1 MQPQYNRID
10 LATVQLAPSLF
21 KDRFELNRAYVMSLT
36 TENLLQNFYLE
47 AGIRDSN
54 FDGMFR
60 VTMYGNSG
68 DGSDRHWGWESP
80 TSEIRGHFVGHWLSA
95 AARIIQVTGD
105 PHLKLKA
112 DAVVEGIKRCQAKN
126 GNGWAASIPEKYFQW
141 LALGKPTWAPQYVT
155 HKTMMGLLDMYRYA
169 GNADALAIVD
179 LFADWFVKWTT
190 GFSREEMNAML
201 DVETGAMLELWSD
214 LYGMTQEAKYL
225 TLMERYTRPRLF
237 EPLLAGKDVL
247 TNMHANTTIPEVHGA
262 ARAYEVTGE
271 TRWRQIVEAYWQSA
285 VTNRGYFC
293 TGGQT
298 SGEMWTPPF
307 EFAARLGHHTQEHC
321 TVYNMIRLADY
332 LFRWTGEAIYADY
345 IEKNLYN
352 GILAQQNGKTG
363 MVAYYLPIEG
373 GAKKVWG
380 SPTYDFWCC
389 HGTLV
394 QAHTIHNAYIYYA
407 KAGEIAVAQYIPSVL
422 ETTQQGIPVTIRQNT
437 IYTAGGVTYNPAD
450 LGGDTHRPNHWQV
463 TFDVEAK
470 QSVQFTLKLRLPG
483 WMSGEPTLLVN
494 GEPVQ
499 VDAVKSSFVAITR
512 TWATDTISLRLPKSL
527 HTEALPDM
535 PEMCAF
541 VDGPVVL
548 AGLCAEDRTLVGD
561 KEDAATILVPHNER
575 QWGHWLPEYR
585 TLGQAYGLRF
595 KPLFDVTDEAY
606 TVYFQ
611 IKAQ

>member
-1 MQPQYNRID
+1 MKPQYTPID
-10 LATVQLAPSLF
+10 LANIQLLPSLF
-21 KDRFELNRAYVMSLT
+21 RDRFELNRAYVMSLT
-36 TENLLQNFYLE
+36 TENLLQNFYME

-60 VTMYGNSG
+60 VKMYGNSG

-95 AARIIQVTGD
+95 AARILQAADD
-105 PHLKLKA
+105 PQLKLKA
-112 DAVVEGIKRCQAKN
+112 DAVVEGIKRCQEKN
-126 GNGWAASIPEKYFQW
+126 GNGWAASIPEKYFHW

-155 HKTMMGLLDMYRYA
+155 HKTMMGLFDMYRFA
-169 GNADALAIVD
+169 GNADAMAIVD
-179 LFADWFVKWTT
+179 LFSDWFVQWTADY
-190 GFSREEMNAML
+190 SREAMNAML

-214 LYGMTQEAKYL
+214 LYGETNQPKYL

-247 TNMHANTTIPEVHGA
+247 TNMHANTTIPEIHGA

-271 TRWRQIVEAYWQSA
+271 PRWRQIVEAYWKSA
-285 VTNRGYFC
+285 VTERGAFC

-307 EFAARLGHHTQEHC
+307 EFSARLGHHTQEHC

-332 LFRWTGEAIYADY
+332 LFRWTGEAVYADY

-352 GILAQQNGKTG
+352 GIMAQQNGKTG
-363 MVAYYLPIEG
+363 LVAYYLPLEG
-373 GAKKVWG
+373 GAKKIWG

-394 QAHTIHNAYIYYA
+394 QAHTLHNAYIYYTQE
-407 KAGEIAVAQYIPSVL
+407 GEVTVSQYIPSIL
-422 ETTQQGIPVTIRQNT
+422 RTTQQSTPVRIQQNT
-437 IYTAGGVTYNPAD
+437 IYTAGGITYNPAD
-450 LGGDTHRPNHWQV
+450 LGGDTHRPDHWQM
-463 TFDVEAK
+463 TFDIECE
-470 QSVQFTLKLRLPG
+470 QPTTFTLKLRLPA
-483 WMSGEPTLLVN
+483 WMSGQPTLLIN
-494 GEPVQ
+494 GERVAIEA
-499 VDAVKSSFVAITR
+499 DAMGFAAITR
-512 TWATDTISLRLPKSL
+512 TWSKDKVSLTLPKRL
-527 HTEALPDM
+527 HTEALPDAAD
-535 PEMCAF
+535 MCAF

-548 AGLCAEDRTLVGD
+548 AGLCNEDRTLVGD
-561 KEDAATILVPHNER
+561 KEDAPSMLVAHNER

-585 TLGQAYGLRF
+585 TRGQARGLRF
-595 KPLFDVTDEAY
+595 KPLFDVVDEAY

-611 IKAQ
+611 IKPE

>member
-1 MQPQYNRID
+1 MKPHYSPID
-10 LATVQLAPSLF
+10 LANVQLLPSLF
-21 KDRFELNRAYVMSLT
+21 KERFELNRSYVMSLT
-36 TENLLQNFYLE
+36 TENLLQNFYME

-95 AARIIQVTGD
+95 AARILQATGN
-105 PHLKLKA
+105 PQLRLKA
-112 DAVVEGIKRCQAKN
+112 DAVVDGIKRCQAKN
-126 GNGWAASIPEKYFQW
+126 GNGWAASIPEKYFHW

-155 HKTMMGLLDMYRYA
+155 HKTMMGLFDMYRFA
-169 GNADALAIVD
+169 GNKDAIAIVD
-179 LFADWFVKWTT
+179 LFSDWFVKWTADY
-190 GFSREEMNAML
+190 SRDEMNAML

-214 LYGMTQEAKYL
+214 LYGATKQPKYL

-247 TNMHANTTIPEVHGA
+247 TNMHANTTIPEIHGA

-271 TRWRQIVEAYWQSA
+271 PKWRQIVEAYWKSA
-285 VTNRGYFC
+285 VTDRGSFC

-307 EFAARLGHHTQEHC
+307 ELSARLGHHTQEHC

-332 LFRWTGEAIYADY
+332 LFRWTGEVEYADY

-352 GILAQQNGKTG
+352 GIMAQQNGKTG
-363 MVAYYLPIEG
+363 LVAYYLPLEG
-373 GAKKVWG
+373 GAKKIWG

-394 QAHTIHNAYIYYA
+394 QAHTIHGAYIYYTN
-407 KAGEIAVAQYIPSVL
+407 ESEVTVSQYIPSVL
-422 ETTQQGIPVTIRQNT
+422 KTIQQGMPVTIQQNT

-450 LGGDTHRPNHWQV
+450 LGGDTHRPDHWQM
-463 TFDVEAK
+463 TFDIDCE
-470 QSVQFTLKLRLPG
+470 QPTTFMLKLRLPE
-483 WMSGEPTLLVN
+483 WMSGQPTLLIN
-494 GEPVQ
+494 GEQ
-499 VDAVKSSFVAITR
+499 VAVDKDKDGFAAITR
-512 TWATDTISLRLPKSL
+512 TWSKDKVSLTLPKRL
-527 HTEALPDM
+527 HTEALPDA
-535 PEMCAF
+535 PDTCAF
-541 VDGPVVL
+541 VDGPIVL
-548 AGLCAEDRTLVGD
+548 AGLCDEDRTLLGD
-561 KEDAATILVPHNER
+561 KDHAPSILVAHNER

-585 TLGQAYGLRF
+585 TRGQARGLRF
-595 KPLFDVTDEAY
+595 KPLFDVVDEAY

-611 IKAQ
+611 IKPE